1 MRLCGRKGG
10 IIAHFR
16 ELYVYRILIQSLVI
30 KDLKARYRGSVL
42 GFFWTFLNPLLLMVI
57 YGLVFSI
64 YLRMGMEKYTPFLLT
79 GLLPW
84 IWFSSSLLMG
94 ATSII
99 EGGGL
104 IKKVFFPP
112 QILPTV
118 TVLANTVNF
127 LLSLPLLFLFFALF
141 QVKIGWAALAL
152 FPAMV
157 IQFVF
162 TMGLVLVVSAL
173 TPRYRDL
180 SQLLANLLTFWF
192 FLCPIIYPASQ
203 IPEQFRFTLVLNPM
217 AAPVIAY
224 QDALFYNKPPDWW
237 GLGGTALVAALAY
250 LIGIRV
256 FDRFKGSFAEEV

>member
-1 MRLCGRKGG
+1 MPGSD
-10 IIAHFR
+10 IVIAHLR
-16 ELYVYRILIQSLVI
+16 ELYAYRILIQSLVV
-30 KDLKARYRGSVL
+30 KDLKARYRGSAL
-42 GFFWTFLNPLLLMVI
+42 GFLWTFLNPLLLMVI

-64 YLRMGMEKYTPFLLT
+64 YMRMGMEKYTPFLLT

-127 LLSLPLLFLFFALF
+127 LLSLPLLFLLFALF
-141 QVKIGWAALAL
+141 RVKIGWAALVL
-152 FPAMV
+152 FPTVV

-162 TMGLVLVVSAL
+162 TMGLVLIVSAL

-180 SQLLANLLTFWF
+180 SQLLSNLLTFWF

-203 IPEQFRFTLVLNPM
+203 IPEQFRLTLVLNPM
-217 AAPVIAY
+217 ASPVIAY
-224 QDALFYNKPPDWW
+224 QDALFYNKFPNW
-237 GLGGTALVAALAY
+237 GALGGFALVAALAY